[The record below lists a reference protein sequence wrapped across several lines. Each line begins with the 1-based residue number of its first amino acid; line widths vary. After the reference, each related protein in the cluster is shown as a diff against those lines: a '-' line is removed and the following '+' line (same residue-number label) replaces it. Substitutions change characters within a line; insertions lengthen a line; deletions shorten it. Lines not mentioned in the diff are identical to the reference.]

1 VSLSLRPYQSSA
13 IEQVLELK
21 ERGVRRVLL
30 VLPTGAGKTV
40 IASALIRQWVEEYTS
55 VLFLSHRRE
64 IIKQSF
70 AKLVRGGLSPSQA
83 GIVMAGT
90 SWKLVDDIAAPP
102 DELDDDELWKLYG
115 RTRPNAMVQVGS
127 IDTFRNQRRPK
138 AGVVVIDEAHRATA
152 KSYCDVQLAY
162 PDAFHLGLTATPI
175 GPNGKPLR
183 PAYDEMVVG
192 CTFSDLV
199 ELGSLIEPTCYGL
212 PPDKRADLSSV
223 KVSGGD
229 YKVNELAQLVD
240 KAELVGDI
248 VEHWKRLGNDAPT
261 FCFAVNVAHSKHLA
275 ERFNAAGIPARHVDG
290 GTDTTE
296 RDEAIAALR
305 EGRVKVL
312 CNCDCF
318 CEGTDVTV
326 VKTIILARP
335 TKSIRLYLQQV
346 GRGARPDGDTP
357 FTVLDHAGCCRDPR
371 EGGFGL
377 PQRER
382 IWSLDGPPKLKGN
395 PRLAAQKDCP
405 GCWALVPVATRRC
418 PCGYEFPFVET
429 SNDPPE
435 ELDGELVKL
444 NEAKQAKK
452 LAALDE
458 KERKALDHW
467 NEIVGRWR
475 AMNEERDREG
485 LPFKAGGWCINQW
498 RKETGRMW
506 PPKGSIVVS
515 LTPEQRAANELR
527 KRQNIP
533 PGVQVSIDPGRPWD
547 DLDELANKVGLV
559 RADGTTSTGRTDWLL
574 KQALERWEI

>member
-1 VSLSLRPYQSSA
+1 MSFSLRPYQSSA
-13 IEQVLELK
+13 IEQVLELR

-40 IASALIRQWVEEYTS
+40 IASALIRQWVEQFTP

-70 AKLVRGGLSPSQA
+70 AKLVRGGLAPAQA

-90 SWKLVDDIAAPP
+90 SWKLVDDLAAPP
-102 DELDDDELWKLYG
+102 NELDDEELWKLYG
-115 RTRPNAMVQVGS
+115 RTRPRAPVQVGS
-127 IDTFRNQRRPK
+127 IDTFRNCLRPP
-138 AGVVVIDEAHRATA
+138 AGVVVIDEAHRGTA
-152 KSYCDVQLAY
+152 KSYCDIQLAY

-175 GPNGKPLR
+175 GPNNKPLR
-183 PAYDEMVVG
+183 PAYDEMIVA
-192 CTFSDLV
+192 CSFADLV
-199 ELGSLIEPTCYGL
+199 ELGALIEPTCYGL
-212 PPDKRADLSSV
+212 PPDKRTDLRGV

-229 YKVNELAQLVD
+229 YKIEDLAKLVD
-240 KAELVGDI
+240 KGELVGDI
-248 VEHWKRLGNDAPT
+248 VDHWRRFGNDAPT
-261 FCFAVNVAHSKHLA
+261 LCFAVNVAHSKHLA
-275 ERFNAAGIPARHVDG
+275 ERFKAAGIEARHVDG
-290 GTDTTE
+290 NTDISV

-305 EGRVKVL
+305 DGRVKVL

-318 CEGTDVTV
+318 CEGTDVPE

-346 GRGARPDGDTP
+346 GRGARPSDGPP
-357 FTVLDHAGCCRDPR
+357 FVVLDHAGCCRDPH

-395 PRLAAQKDCP
+395 TRLAAQKDCP

-418 PCGYEFPFVET
+418 PCGYVFPFIEAA
-429 SNDPPE
+429 NDPPE

-467 NEIVGRWR
+467 NEIVERWR
-475 AMNEERDREG
+475 AMNEELDREG
-485 LPFKAGGWCINQW
+485 KLLKASGWCVTQW
-498 RKETGRMW
+498 RRESGRQW
-506 PPKGSIVVS
+506 QPKGSTMPC
-515 LTPEQRAANELR
+515 LTPEQLATNKERERRHVEPGAQATIETAMPDFSDTPRA
-527 KRQNIP
+527 Q
-533 PGVQVSIDPGRPWD
+533 W
-547 DLDELANKVGLV
+547 LV
-559 RADGTTSTGRTDWLL
+559 R
-574 KQALERWEI
+574 QALETWEL